1 MEVHLHLQKKM
12 LCKVYGTEPKY
23 SMASSSWWRSL
34 FSPSNNHFTLL
45 HCFKRLQDYANLKL
59 VTSSQEKKALAS
71 LKEMEKIIGYK
82 FNKKLLL
89 QQALTHPSYQES
101 ESYERLEYVG
111 DSILN
116 FLISKQQFF
125 MYPNLS
131 PGSLTALRA
140 ANVDTEKLARVA
152 VKYNFHKYLRHENP
166 VLSKQIQVFIK
177 AIEKYPFHSYGLID
191 APKTLADVVES
202 TIGAIYVDSNSSID
216 TTWEVAKILLEP
228 MITPE
233 MLQQNPVRKLNEL
246 CHKRKLKIRLRDK
259 WLKQGIYE
267 VFIDNQLI
275 GKGVYKAKKEIALNR
290 AAEDACNNILN
301 NISESLDR

>member
-1 MEVHLHLQKKM
+1 MSYSIELN
-12 LCKVYGTEPKY
+12 
-23 SMASSSWWRSL
+23 SMASSSSWWQSL
-34 FSPSNNHFTLL
+34 FSPAKNAFTT
-45 HCFKRLQDYANLKL
+45 HCFKRLQEYANLKM
-59 VTSSQEKKALAS
+59 VKSSQEHKALAS
-71 LKEMEKIIGYK
+71 LNEMENIIGYK
-82 FNKKLLL
+82 FKNKLLL
-89 QQALTHPSYQES
+89 QQAFTHPSYQES

-125 MYPNLS
+125 TYPNLS

-152 VKYNFHKYLRHENP
+152 VKYNFHNYLQHENP
-166 VLSKQIQVFIK
+166 VLSKQIRVFIK

-202 TIGAIYVDSNSSID
+202 TIGAIYVDSNSSVD

-246 CHKRKLKIRLRDK
+246 CHKKKLKIRFRDK
-259 WLKQGIYE
+259 WSKQGVYE
-267 VFIDNQLI
+267 IFIDNQLK

-290 AAEDACNNILN
+290 AAEEACNNIIN
-301 NISESLDR
+301 DMSTTDNVIESLE

>member
-1 MEVHLHLQKKM
+1 MISYSYYYSIESS
-12 LCKVYGTEPKY
+12 
-23 SMASSSWWRSL
+23 SMASSSWWQSL
-34 FSPSNNHFTLL
+34 FSPSKTL
-45 HCFKRLQDYANLKL
+45 HCFKEYAVKTKGMVLK
-59 VTSSQEKKALAS
+59 SSQDDKALAS
-71 LKEMEKIIGYK
+71 LKEMENIIGYK
-82 FNKKLLL
+82 FKKKFLL
-89 QQALTHPSYQES
+89 QQAFTHSSYQGA

-116 FLISKQQFF
+116 FLISKQQFYK
-125 MYPNLS
+125 YPNLP

-166 VLSKQIQVFIK
+166 TLSKQIRVFTR
-177 AIEKYPFHSYGLID
+177 ALEKYPFHSYGLID
-191 APKTLADVVES
+191 APKTLADIVES

-233 MLQQNPVRKLNEL
+233 MLQQNPVSKLNEL
-246 CHKRKLKIRLRDK
+246 CHKKKLKIRFRDK
-259 WLKQGIYE
+259 WSKQGVYE
-267 VFIDNQLI
+267 VLTGDQLI
-275 GKGVYKAKKEIALNR
+275 GRGEYKAKKEIAVNR

-301 NISESLDR
+301 TMDDKNILTETEE